1 MAKSKKYV
9 VKLTASERRRLETLV
24 EQKRGSARQQR
35 RMQAL
40 LLSAEGCSD
49 EEVAEEVGLHVSSL
63 ERLRK
68 RFAEEGWESA
78 IGERQRCGAPLRLD
92 AKQEAV
98 LIGLACE
105 KPANGQVRWS
115 LRQLGERLVALE
127 VVESISHETIR
138 RMLKKTSSSRG
149 KSGRGACRR

>member
-1 MAKSKKYV
+1 MRKKYTV
-9 VKLTASERRRLETLV
+9 ELTGAERRRLETLV
-24 EQKRGSARQQR
+24 EQRKGSARQQR

-40 LLSAEGCSD
+40 LLAAEGCGD
-49 EEVAEEVGLHVSSL
+49 EEIAEEVGLHVSSI

-68 RFAEEGWESA
+68 RFAQEGWESA
-78 IGERQRCGAPLRLD
+78 IRERRRCGAPLLLD

-98 LIGLACE
+98 LISLACE
-105 KPANGQVRWS
+105 QPSNGQVRWS

-138 RMLKKTSSSRG
+138 RTLKKTSLSRG
-149 KSGRGACRR
+149 KSSRGVCRS

>member
-1 MAKSKKYV
+1 MPKKYT
-9 VKLTASERRRLETLV
+9 VKLTSSECRRLEVLV
-24 EQKRGSARQQR
+24 EERKGSARQQR

-40 LLSAEGCSD
+40 LLAAQGASD
-49 EEVAEEVGLHVSSL
+49 EEIAEEVGLHVSSL

-68 RFAEEGWESA
+68 RFAAEGWEAA
-78 IGERQRCGAPLRLD
+78 IRERQRAGAPLLLD

-105 KPANGQVRWS
+105 KPTNGQVRWS

-138 RMLKKTSSSRG
+138 RTLKKTNSSRG

>member
-1 MAKSKKYV
+1 MPKKYP
-9 VKLTASERRRLETLV
+9 VKLTASERRRLEALV
-24 EQKRGSARQQR
+24 EQKLGSARQQR

-40 LLSAEGCSD
+40 LLAADGCND

-68 RFAEEGWESA
+68 RFVQEGWESA
-78 IGERQRCGAPLRLD
+78 IRERQRSGAPLLLD

-98 LIGLACE
+98 LISLACE
-105 KPANGQVRWS
+105 KPSNGQVRWS
-115 LRQLGERLVALE
+115 LRQLGERLIALE
-127 VVESISHETIR
+127 VVEKVSYETIR
-138 RMLKKTSSSRG
+138 RTLKKTSLSRG

>member
-1 MAKSKKYV
+1 MPKKYS
-9 VKLTASERRRLETLV
+9 VKLTSSERRRLEVLV
-24 EQKRGSARQQR
+24 EEKQGSARQQR

-40 LLSAEGCSD
+40 LLSAEGASD
-49 EEVAEEVGLHVSSL
+49 EEIAEEVGLHVSSL

-78 IGERQRCGAPLRLD
+78 IRERQRAGAPLLLD

-98 LIGLACE
+98 LISLACE
-105 KPANGQVRWS
+105 KPSNGQVRWS

-127 VVESISHETIR
+127 VVESISYETVR
-138 RMLKKTSSSRG
+138 RTLKKTSSSRG

>member
-1 MAKSKKYV
+1 MPKKRYLVQLLAKD
-9 VKLTASERRRLETLV
+9 RNRLETLV

-40 LLSAEGCSD
+40 LLAAEGCSD
-49 EEVAEEVGLHVSSL
+49 SEIAEEVGLSVSSL

-68 RFAEEGWESA
+68 RCSQEGWESA
-78 IGERQRCGAPLRLD
+78 IRERKRSGAPLLLD

-98 LIGLACE
+98 LVSLACE
-105 KPANGQVRWS
+105 KPPTGQVRWS
-115 LRQLGERLVALE
+115 LRQLGERLIALE
-127 VVESISHETIR
+127 VVETISYETVR
-138 RMLKKTSSSRG
+138 RTLKKTSLNRG

>member
-1 MAKSKKYV
+1 MPKKYS
-9 VKLTASERRRLETLV
+9 VKLTASERRRLEVLV
-24 EQKRGSARQQR
+24 ERKQGSARQQR

-40 LLSAEGCSD
+40 LLAAEGASD
-49 EEVAEEVGLHVSSL
+49 EEIAEEVGLHVSSL

-78 IGERQRCGAPLRLD
+78 IRERQRAGAPLLLD

-98 LIGLACE
+98 LISLACE
-105 KPANGQVRWS
+105 KPSNGQVRWS
-115 LRQLGERLVALE
+115 LRQLGERLIALE
-127 VVESISHETIR
+127 VVETISHETIR
-138 RMLKKTSSSRG
+138 RTLKKTSSSRG

>member
-1 MAKSKKYV
+1 MRKKYV
-9 VKLTASERRRLETLV
+9 VELTGAERRRLESLV
-24 EQKRGSARQQR
+24 EQRKGSARQQR

-40 LLSAEGCSD
+40 LLAAEGCGD
-49 EEVAEEVGLHVSSL
+49 EEIADEVDLHVSSV

-78 IGERQRCGAPLRLD
+78 IRERRRCGAPLLLD

-98 LIGLACE
+98 LISLACE
-105 KPANGQVRWS
+105 QPSTGQVRWS

-138 RMLKKTSSSRG
+138 RTLKKTNSSRG
-149 KSGRGACRR
+149 KSGLGVCRR

>member
-1 MAKSKKYV
+1 MPKKYS

-24 EQKRGSARQQR
+24 EQRRGSARQQR

-68 RFAEEGWESA
+68 RFVEVGVGNPRAPTP
-78 IGERQRCGAPLRLD
+78 GAPLLD

-98 LIGLACE
+98 LISLAFE
-105 KPANGQVRWS
+105 KPTNGQVRWS
-115 LRQLGERLVALE
+115 LRQLG
-127 VVESISHETIR
+127 
-138 RMLKKTSSSRG
+138 
-149 KSGRGACRR
+149 SG